1 MKKTNLSIVIVVV
14 TAALRA
20 ALKVL
25 AVAAMCVLFQVLA
38 VVAPCL
44 MFQGLSTP
52 VYAQTSQPPSGSET
66 QISTGKAAPPS
77 GRSEL
82 DYVEK
87 LIHEGMLDVAENDLL
102 RFMESEPSAELRQ
115 RGALLLG
122 DIKFSQSNLV
132 EATRRYMRAYEA
144 NPRGESACDALY
156 KAGQCRFLLH
166 QYEEAISTFQKV
178 IKLFPD
184 CPQYCPAMTALGKA
198 FFESG
203 DYEQAAREFEETLA
217 ACQAEQKSGEL
228 LYWLG
233 KAETRINIG
242 KARDV
247 FEKVRSAYPG
257 TEAAFKASLE
267 LSQMFFDQ
275 GNTQGSLD
283 VLAEA
288 ISYKVDKA
296 LRARAFIKRGEF
308 LDLIGRPQ
316 DAAREYAEC
325 FSLSPDSSL
334 CEACNLSSQRAY
346 LSGGDYRQADLLAQ
360 KLLSGNFSA
369 KARRLSLLTRARA
382 SRVQG
387 KYQDALDFISKMECS
402 KQIDSLCCSASVEE
416 GEIKEELSQFEGSVE
431 SYLRAL
437 TLPGPDSLH
446 AMALMHLGDLC
457 VKRRGEPDRAL
468 GYYSLLVD
476 LYPGSETSGRALHEI
491 AGLYEKK
498 GDFSRASALYRKLA
512 ADFPLGP
519 YADEALE
526 RAEIL
531 DSLFPTH
538 VGQNELKKLSDLLLS
553 AASGSVQGDKLLE
566 EAALLFQGDFH
577 SFEEA
582 RAMLERAAF
591 SSPPE
596 RKPILF
602 LRLSNVYLLLS
613 RKAQFEGKAN
623 DAVAAKN
630 AALKYLRDLVSQYS
644 DSELADDAELL
655 LIQDRLE
662 RLSSPEKEK
671 TAASLYGDFLKGYPQ
686 TDRFEDALLGRAQ
699 ALMKLSQGPGD
710 ESYDEA
716 LASYGKLI
724 QEYPR
729 SPLVAQAHYDKG
741 RMLAKAGN
749 IDGAESEFEAVL
761 AGQPTSA
768 VAPDAAYELAEC
780 KLAKRQ
786 IDEALALYKQALDK
800 ARNRSLRER
809 ALARKGDCLLVQG
822 KLDEAIE
829 QYEYVLKRDPKGP
842 FADDLLV
849 KEAEAYLSRGMLDK
863 ASDSFGRLVVLFPKS
878 PLLSKALVRKAE
890 AEAAA
895 GDAKKAQATYQHI
908 QERFPESSADTSVM
922 LGLARTSFKA
932 GDYRSS
938 LEAYERLLRL
948 NLSESGRNEAARG
961 NVLSLAWVGDE
972 GKVRKKLAWYEKN
985 FPGDASLASEVD
997 FERGMSLF
1005 EQDQLEAA
1013 YAKLS
1018 QAQANLPPE
1027 QKARALVTM
1036 GMCKLKEKE
1045 FAQASSHFEE
1055 ALELGPQ
1062 LGSSDSTLSFTAY
1075 FKLGTSLY
1083 AQSKYAEAS
1092 RAYLNAGTLGPD
1104 SSGRCEALYNAGLC
1118 IEKTDNWPEAA
1129 SIYEKV
1135 AATCKGKL
1143 AQDAIFKTG
1152 YCYLNAGQR
1161 PKALELLNTA
1171 LGVAADDEKPEI
1183 QYWIGETYA
1192 GMGEFERAASEFLK
1206 VPYLY
1211 GEGSLWAVT
1220 SRYKA
1225 GLAFEEAGNIDAAT
1239 KQYRLLLEREGEN
1252 SEWGSMAKE
1261 RLLKLSK

>member
-1 MKKTNLSIVIVVV
+1 MKKTTLSIVIIAV
-14 TAALRA
+14 TVALRA
-20 ALKVL
+20 AFGALTLATLCVAFRLL
-25 AVAAMCVLFQVLA
+25 AVATL
-38 VVAPCL
+38 CL

-52 VYAQTSQPPSGSET
+52 VYAQTSQPPSPSEA
-66 QISTGKAAPPS
+66 QISTGKGALPS
-77 GRSEL
+77 RRSEL

-87 LIHEGMLDVAENDLL
+87 LIREGMLDVAENELL
-102 RFMESEPSAELRQ
+102 RFMESEPSAALRQ

-122 DIKFSQSNLV
+122 DIKFSQSNLA

-144 NPRGESACDALY
+144 NPQGESACDALY

-178 IKLFPD
+178 IKLFPE

-198 FFESG
+198 FFELG

-217 ACQAEQKSGEL
+217 ACQAEQKNAEL
-228 LYWLG
+228 LYWEG
-233 KAETRINIG
+233 KAETRVNVG
-242 KARDV
+242 KAMDI
-247 FEKVRSAYPG
+247 FDNVRSGYPG

-267 LSQMFFDQ
+267 LSQILFDQ

-288 ISYKVDKA
+288 LSYKVDKS
-296 LRARAFIKRGEF
+296 LRAGAFMKRGEL

-325 FSLSPDSSL
+325 FNLSPDSSL

-360 KLLSGNFSA
+360 KLLSGKFSVE
-369 KARRLSLLTRARA
+369 ARRLSLLTRARA
-382 SRVQG
+382 SRAQDR
-387 KYQDALDFISKMECS
+387 YQDALDFISKMGCAT
-402 KQIDSLCCSASVEE
+402 QIDSLCCSASVEE
-416 GEIKEELSQFEGSVE
+416 GEIKEELSQFEGSAE

-457 VKRRGEPDRAL
+457 VKRVGEPDRAL

-476 LYPGSETSGRALHEI
+476 LYPESETTGRALHEI

-498 GDFSRASALYRKLA
+498 GDFARASALYRKLA

-526 RAEIL
+526 RAETL
-531 DSLFPTH
+531 DYLFPKNIDEN
-538 VGQNELKKLSDLLLS
+538 GLKKLSALILS
-553 AASGSVQGDKLLE
+553 ASSGSVQGDKLLE

-582 RAMLERAAF
+582 RAMLERAVF
-591 SSPPE
+591 NSPPE

-602 LRLSNVYLLLS
+602 LRLSSVYQLLS
-613 RKAQFEGKAN
+613 RKAQSEGKAN
-623 DAVAAKN
+623 EAVAAKN
-630 AALKYLRDLVSQYS
+630 QALKYLRDLISQYS
-644 DSELADDAELL
+644 DSPLVDDAELL
-655 LIQDRLE
+655 LIQDKLE
-662 RLSSPEKEK
+662 RLSSPEKER
-671 TAASLYGDFLKGYPQ
+671 TAASLYSGFLKGYPL

-710 ESYDEA
+710 ESYNEA
-716 LASYGKLI
+716 LASYDKLI
-724 QEYPR
+724 QEFPR

-749 IDGAESEFEAVL
+749 IDGAESEFATVL
-761 AGQPTSA
+761 ASHPASA

-786 IDEALALYKQALDK
+786 IDEALALYKQAFDK

-829 QYEYVLKRDPKGP
+829 EYEYILKHDPKGS

-863 ASDSFGRLVVLFPKS
+863 ASESFGRLLVLFPKS

-890 AEAAA
+890 AEAAG
-895 GDAKKAQATYQHI
+895 GDSKKAQATYRQI
-908 QERFPESSADTSVM
+908 QDRFPESSADTTVM
-922 LGLARTSFKA
+922 LGLARASFKA
-932 GDYRSS
+932 GDYKSS
-938 LEAYERLLRL
+938 LEAYERVLKLDV
-948 NLSESGRNEAARG
+948 SESARNEAARG
-961 NVLSLAWVGDE
+961 SVLSLARVGDE
-972 GKVRKKLAWYEKN
+972 GKVQKRLAWYEKN
-985 FPGDASLASEVD
+985 CPGDTTLVSEID

-1005 EQDQLEAA
+1005 EQDQLGAA

-1045 FAQASSHFEE
+1045 FAQASTHFEE
-1055 ALELGPQ
+1055 ALALGPQ
-1062 LGSSDSTLSFTAY
+1062 LGSLDSTLSFTAY

-1083 AQSKYAEAS
+1083 AQTKYVEAS
-1092 RAYLNAGTLGPD
+1092 GAYLMAGTLGPD
-1104 SSGRCEALYNAGLC
+1104 SSARCEALYNAGLC
-1118 IEKTDNWPEAA
+1118 IERTDNWPEAA

-1192 GMGEFERAASEFLK
+1192 AMGEFERAASEFLK